1 MRAMI
6 ASGIEP
12 SAIAGS
18 IRCLLT
24 SQSVDQSRVMIASR
38 T

>member
-1 MRAMI
+1 MRAI
-6 ASGIEP
+6 TASGIEP

-18 IRCLLT
+18 TRCLST
-24 SQSVDQSRVMIASR
+24 SQSATMFQVMIASR